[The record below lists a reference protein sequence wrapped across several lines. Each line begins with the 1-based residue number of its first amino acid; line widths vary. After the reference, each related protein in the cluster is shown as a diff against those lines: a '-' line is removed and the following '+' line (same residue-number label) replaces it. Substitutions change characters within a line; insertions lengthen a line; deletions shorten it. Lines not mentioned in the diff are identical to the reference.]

1 MMNPMCFITITL
13 HFEIKNAAIY
23 GGAGSVGYSCM
34 SFKGVDK
41 PENADDAFVEQQRKV
56 TANLLGV
63 SVEDVTVIT
72 KESYDAATEEPEE
85 DLDDEGDSLGW
96 DDPDDY

>member
-23 GGAGSVGYSCM
+23 GGVGSVGYSCV

-41 PENADDAFVEQQRKV
+41 PENADDAFVEQQRKI

-63 SVEDVTVIT
+63 SAEDVTVIT
-72 KESYDAATEEPEE
+72 KEAYDAATEEP
-85 DLDDEGDSLGW
+85 DDEGDSLGW